1 MPVERRGLTK
11 ERGVRGKESRLA
23 EKPNTDNRGGESPIK
38 PGKVSEL
45 RQKLGQKAKQE
56 PKFRFYV
63 LYDRIYR
70 QDVLEAAV
78 ARVRS
83 NDGAPGVDGVT
94 FEQVAQQEG
103 GLGAWIKGIQEEL
116 RTKSYRPQAVR
127 RVYIPKENGALRPLG
142 IPTIRDRVV
151 QTATLLLLEPIF
163 EEDFLECSYGYR
175 PGRKAHQAL
184 EEIQGHLKAGYQVV
198 YDADLKAYFDT
209 ISHEKLL
216 ACLRHRVADRSV
228 VGLIQMWLEAV
239 VVEPGEGETG
249 GKRARNEQG
258 TPQGG
263 VISPLLANLF
273 LHWFD
278 ALFHGAQG
286 PAQWANAKLVRY
298 ADDMVILAREW
309 TAELTEWVES
319 KLEGKFGL
327 TINREKTRVVKVKPG
342 GGSLD
347 FLGYT
352 FRWDRD
358 LKGRSH
364 KYLNVFPSAK
374 AVAREREK
382 LRTMTNVSQSHT
394 PIPELVE
401 RLNRQLEGWAEYFSF
416 GYPLGAWWNID
427 WFVQYRLKMHLKRRS
442 QRPYQTPK
450 GMKWWEH
457 ILSFGLVQLAKSSRK
472 RPAHA

>member
-1 MPVERRGLTK
+1 
-11 ERGVRGKESRLA
+11 LA
-23 EKPNTDNRGGESPIK
+23 ETSTTEDRQGASPGPEK
-38 PGKVSEL
+38 LSQL

-56 PKFRFYV
+56 PKFRFYA

-70 QDVLEAAV
+70 LDVLEAAV

-83 NDGAPGVDGVT
+83 NDGAPGLDGVT
-94 FEQVAQQEG
+94 FERIEKQEG
-103 GLGAWIKGIQEEL
+103 GLAGWVKGLQEEL
-116 RTKSYRPQAVR
+116 RTKRYRPNAVR
-127 RVYIPKENGALRPLG
+127 RVYIPKANGKLRPLG

-151 QTATLLLLEPIF
+151 QMATLLILEPIF
-163 EEDFLECSYGYR
+163 EADFLDCSYGFR
-175 PGRKAHQAL
+175 PGRNAHQAL
-184 EEIQGHLKAGYQVV
+184 AEIRGHLQAGYQAV
-198 YDADLKAYFDT
+198 YDADLKSYFDT

-216 ACLRHRVADRSV
+216 ACLRQRVTDRSV
-228 VGLIQMWLEAV
+228 LGLIRMWLEAV
-239 VVEPGEGETG
+239 VVEPGEGGRG
-249 GKRARNEQG
+249 GSRTRNERG

-278 ALFHGAQG
+278 ALFHGPQG
-286 PAQWANAKLVRY
+286 PARWANAKLVRY

-309 TAELTEWVES
+309 TEELTGWTES

-327 TINREKTRVVKVKPG
+327 EINREKTRVVEVKPG

-358 LKGRSH
+358 LRGRSH
-364 KYLNVFPSAK
+364 KYLNVIPSAK

-382 LRTMTNVSQSHT
+382 LKAMTDASQSHT
-394 PIPELVE
+394 PLPQLVD
-401 RLNRQLEGWAEYFSF
+401 RLNRHLKGWANYFSY
-416 GYPLGAWWNID
+416 GYPRGVWWNID
-427 WFVQYRLKMHLKRRS
+427 WFVRDRMKAHLGRRS
-442 QRPYQTPK
+442 QRPYRPPK
-450 GMKWWEH
+450 GAGWYEH
-457 ILSFGLVQLAKSSRK
+457 IQSFGLVLLNRLPGK